1 MEQEIKSE
9 FNRMGFT
16 LEEEEEILKKCLTL
30 CINYKLEPSDL
41 VSSWEVYYLNRQ
53 LGESVVQNGE
63 MEGFL
68 LHLQNEQKELLVK
81 EEPNLH
87 VYTSKDLD
95 MILNYEEDDSKEGIL
110 GTPPG
115 KSPNFSAEPASLLP
129 NSNGDGYS
137 SGRPTKLVTSF
148 GRRTNRFTVKFSICN
163 VPDADNAENELV
175 PEGSEDEIIK
185 SVQPP
190 NRCSLKFHGSGPKPG
205 CRFMY
210 DRIEDR
216 FNTLDNRIRK
226 HAAALVASGLYEELV
241 DPTVASQRNVF
252 AVGMICCDGE
262 GRLNE
267 KSIILQSS
275 VEHSGGQQVRLDLH
289 QLNQCSIFPGQIVG
303 IEGHNPSGHCLIAS
317 KLVDCVPLSASADV
331 STHPAK
337 KQALDQQIQSD
348 DLSKKQEVL
357 SILGPFIDSEHPE
370 IKKGS
375 VDKSFDEIFYSE
387 ILNKE
392 DIPLE
397 KNNGIRNAN
406 NREFKDVPQHLWTEN
421 FALVASQSIPAL
433 SIVKMCSKPFLE
445 AISKSYVFEHATP
458 KKFSVLF
465 KNIGG
470 ASSFFKQRK
479 DSENPEALF
488 LQGLK
493 DFFDGLIT
501 ESGLELL
508 SKAADKGHSGAKYM
522 HDIILACHGD
532 RHKEERLKLHHS

>member
-115 KSPNFSAEPASLLP
+115 KSPNFSAEPAGLVP

-137 SGRPTKLVTSF
+137 SGKPTKLVTPF
-148 GRRTNRFTVKFSICN
+148 GRRTNRFTVKYSICN

-185 SVQPP
+185 RVQPP

-289 QLNQCSIFPGQIVG
+289 QLDQCSIFPGQIVG

-317 KLVDCVPLSASADV
+317 KLVDCVPLSASADAGP
-331 STHPAK
+331 HPAK
-337 KQALDQQIQSD
+337 KRALDQQIQSD
-348 DLSKKQEVL
+348 DLSEKQEVL
-357 SILGPFIDSEHPE
+357 SILIASGPFTTTDNLLFEPLTELLAYANRKPPQVIILLGPFIDSEHPE
-370 IKKGS
+370 IKKGT

-387 ILNKE
+387 ILNKLQDYVE
-392 DIPLE
+392 YIGSAARVILLPSVRDANHDFVFPQPAFDIPSKFENQVQSFIISNVVL
-397 KNNGIRNAN
+397 NYTVLQTFRN
-406 NREFKDVPQHLWTEN
+406 
-421 FALVASQSIPAL
+421 
-433 SIVKMCSKPFLE
+433 
-445 AISKSYVFEHATP
+445 
-458 KKFSVLF
+458 VL
-465 KNIGG
+465 
-470 ASSFFKQRK
+470 
-479 DSENPEALF
+479 
-488 LQGLK
+488 
-493 DFFDGLIT
+493 
-501 ESGLELL
+501 
-508 SKAADKGHSGAKYM
+508 
-522 HDIILACHGD
+522 
-532 RHKEERLKLHHS
+532 